1 MGVIIAIA
9 LHTPPSNET
18 GSASRLSCPPALRV
32 AARLPGRPSSRRSE
46 TKLMG
51 TLTHGRPGT
60 KRRGSCSRN
69 LLSVDPTRD
78 DARRR
83 RTSLLRRPDMAKELK
98 CSDIG
103 MKTCNFVAQGKDEKD
118 VMAKAA
124 EHAKSAHGMNTIPPD
139 VEKRARTAIREAQG
153 KPFTAGQKV

>member
-1 MGVIIAIA
+1 
-9 LHTPPSNET
+9 
-18 GSASRLSCPPALRV
+18 
-32 AARLPGRPSSRRSE
+32 
-46 TKLMG
+46 
-51 TLTHGRPGT
+51 
-60 KRRGSCSRN
+60 
-69 LLSVDPTRD
+69 
-78 DARRR
+78 
-83 RTSLLRRPDMAKELK
+83 MAKELK

-118 VMAKAA
+118 VMAKTA

>member
-1 MGVIIAIA
+1 M
-9 LHTPPSNET
+9 
-18 GSASRLSCPPALRV
+18 RV
-32 AARLPGRPSSRRSE
+32 PILAEHPDVLVNGHADAFRPR
-46 TKLMG
+46 
-51 TLTHGRPGT
+51 T
-60 KRRGSCSRN
+60 KRPGSCSRN

>member
-1 MGVIIAIA
+1 M
-9 LHTPPSNET
+9 
-18 GSASRLSCPPALRV
+18 RCPLPYGLLLAFQV
-32 AARLPGRPSSRRSE
+32 ASSRHSE
-46 TKLMG
+46 TKLMA
-51 TLTHGRPGT
+51 TLTHRRPRT
-60 KRRGSCSRN
+60 RRRRSCSRN

-83 RTSLLRRPDMAKELK
+83 RTSLLRRPRMAKELK
-98 CSDIG
+98 CSDVG

-139 VEKRARTAIREAQG
+139 VEKRARAAIREAQS